1 MALDFFYYLLPSSN
15 HRPSA
20 GIGSCNYSTVWRNS
34 LHNHRETGC
43 ALEMIPL
50 IVNHI
55 YTWYSGYLLGIASS
69 LSKEVWIATY
79 ASELCLWPLGHCVY
93 QNASC
98 KYVETLMLQKML
110 HQLVYKTL
118 EIMGYTT
125 KLHWLALAGYLNH
138 QHHQASGWLPT

>member
-43 ALEMIPL
+43 ALGMIPL

-79 ASELCLWPLGHCVY
+79 ASELCLWPLGHFVY

-110 HQLVYKTL
+110 HQLVYKVHYQTSL
-118 EIMGYTT
+118 VSLSRISEPSTPPGI
-125 KLHWLALAGYLNH
+125 WLTSDLM
-138 QHHQASGWLPT
+138 